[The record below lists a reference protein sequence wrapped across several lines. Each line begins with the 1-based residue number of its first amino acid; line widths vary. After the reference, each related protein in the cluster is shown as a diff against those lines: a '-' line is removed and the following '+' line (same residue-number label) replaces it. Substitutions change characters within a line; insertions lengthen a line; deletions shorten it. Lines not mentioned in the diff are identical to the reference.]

1 VSFVVTLADAA
12 DAGTVGGKAASLGEL
27 ARAGVSVPPG
37 FAVTTEAFTAA
48 MEVID
53 ADGALRAGIEGLP
66 AGDVAEIA
74 RVAGRFR
81 GIVARSPLPS
91 EVAAAI
97 EAGYAALGGTPGVAD
112 VADVAVR
119 SSATVEDSAD
129 ASFAGLQDTYLGVSG
144 VADVADVAV
153 RSSATVED
161 SADASFA
168 GLQDTYLGVS
178 GAGSVLE
185 HVRRCLA
192 SMYNDESV
200 AYRRRLGLPEAG
212 VAMAVVV
219 QRMVAPR
226 AAGVMFTR
234 SPVTGDRSVV
244 AIEGT
249 WGLGSALVSGDVT
262 PDSWVI
268 SKITGEITARRVS
281 PKGKMHGYLPGGAAS
296 PSPSPESP
304 ADPDERAEVMGRVTV
319 LDTPADLREAPCLT
333 DEEIR
338 ALAAVARRVEGHY
351 GVPQDIEWAVLDAPF
366 ADAAVRDAPVAD
378 APAPGAP
385 ADSPAPG
392 APAESRVVLLQS
404 RPETV
409 WAARD
414 AKPAGAPAESRVV
427 LLQSR
432 PETVWAARDAKP
444 AGAPRARAADHVL
457 ALFGKPL

>member
-1 VSFVVTLADAA
+1 VTLVVTLADAA
-12 DAGTVGGKAASLGEL
+12 GAGTVGGKAASLGEL
-27 ARAGVSVPPG
+27 ARAGVAVPPG

-48 MEVID
+48 MAAID
-53 ADGALRAGIEGLP
+53 ADGALRAGIEALP
-66 AGDVAEIA
+66 ADDVAQVA
-74 RVAGRFR
+74 RVAARFR
-81 GIVARSPLPS
+81 GVVAEAPLPS
-91 EVAAAI
+91 EVATAI
-97 EAGYAALGGTPGVAD
+97 EAGYAALGSARDAGP
-112 VADVAVR
+112 DVAVR
-119 SSATVEDSAD
+119 SSATVEDSA
-129 ASFAGLQDTYLGVSG
+129 
-144 VADVADVAV
+144 
-153 RSSATVED
+153 E
-161 SADASFA
+161 ASFA

-178 GAGSVLE
+178 GAASVLD
-185 HVRRCLA
+185 HVRRCWA

-281 PKGKMHGYLPGGAAS
+281 PKVKIHSYLPNGGAAS
-296 PSPSPESP
+296 PSPPPEP
-304 ADPDERAEVMGRVTV
+304 PTGQGAPTGNPGGARVTV
-319 LDTPADLREAPCLT
+319 ADTPADLRDAPCLSD
-333 DEEIR
+333 DEVR
-338 ALAAVARRVEGHY
+338 ALAAVARRVEAHY
-351 GVPQDIEWAVLDAPF
+351 AAPQDIEWALLDGAAAP
-366 ADAAVRDAPVAD
+366 DARI
-378 APAPGAP
+378 
-385 ADSPAPG
+385 
-392 APAESRVVLLQS
+392 ELLQS

-414 AKPAGAPAESRVV
+414 PKPAGAP
-427 LLQSR
+427 
-432 PETVWAARDAKP
+432 KP
-444 AGAPRARAADHVL
+444 RAADHVL